1 MGTIVSLEPLG
12 EHAVCVCTAAR
23 ANLLFMSLYLMRLK
37 TKLYA
42 SSPSGARICAETFQ
56 ENLSSVLL
64 NLWKII
70 RGKMFSM
77 IQKRIADYTLF
88 RGNWLPLFSKT
99 WA

>member
-1 MGTIVSLEPLG
+1 MSLEPLG

-42 SSPSGARICAETFQ
+42 SRPSGARICAETFQ
-56 ENLSSVLL
+56 ENLSSVTL
-64 NLWKII
+64 KII

-77 IQKRIADYTLF
+77 IQKRIADSTLF